1 MCSEYM
7 MKEIPYGNEEEDI
20 SLRLPCSKIA
30 RSPGTNLQ
38 GKIQPLPPWMKSV
51 DNHKEYFWSGEVPNF
66 ASILLPLFDIL
77 CYYFPTVI
85 YWCIIHYYNVRL
97 RV

>member
-51 DNHKEYFWSGEVPNF
+51 DNHKEYF
-66 ASILLPLFDIL
+66 
-77 CYYFPTVI
+77 
-85 YWCIIHYYNVRL
+85 
-97 RV
+97 